1 MDDALDDLR
10 RSLEHPL
17 PYPEA
22 SSMKEHASE
31 ALAWLL
37 DYRERLPDQPVGR
50 VGSHTELAALLAGPP
65 PETGVGFHQALAEFQ
80 QKVVPYALRLAHPRF
95 LAYIPADPTWASV
108 LGDLLCSG
116 TNFFCGTWLG
126 GSGPAQVELLVLDWF
141 RQILGLPAETR
152 GILTSGGSEANLTA
166 LLVARESLTFE
177 DRPRAVLY
185 VTQQRHGSVDRAAK
199 VIGLRPDQVQAVPAD
214 GEFRM
219 QPQPL
224 AEAVQRDRAAGR
236 LPWAAVANAGSTN
249 TGTVDPL
256 SPLAEVCHRERLWF
270 HVDAAYGWPAAL
282 IPEGKLALAGIEG
295 ADSVTL
301 DPHKWFAQPFDVGC
315 VLVRGG
321 RRLGDTFW
329 IRPDYMQD
337 VNRPDTAEIHF
348 ADYGLALTRR
358 FRALK
363 VWLSVRTL
371 GLGWFRAQVERGC
384 RLADYAERLLRQRPD
399 FEVLC
404 PRQLSVVCF
413 RHRPPE
419 GAADGPDR
427 EELLDRLN
435 LALVEE
441 LRATGRAI
449 ISSTRLDGRVALRFC
464 FVNWRT
470 TATDV
475 DEVVGLLAMLGG
487 RIAGRVAD

>member
-22 SSMKEHASE
+22 GSLKEHASE

-37 DYRERLPDQPVGR
+37 DHLEGLPDQPAGR
-50 VGSHTELAALLAGPP
+50 VGSHAELAALLAGPP
-65 PETGVGFHQALAEFQ
+65 PETGVGFRQALADFRE
-80 QKVVPYALRLAHPRF
+80 KVVPYTFRLAHPRF
-95 LAYIPADPTWASV
+95 LAYIPAAPTFASV
-108 LGDLLCSG
+108 LGDLLGSG
-116 TNFFCGTWLG
+116 TNFFCGTWLA
-126 GSGPAQVELLVLDWF
+126 GSGPAQVELVVLDWL
-141 RQILGLPAETR
+141 RQILGLPEETR

-166 LLVARESLTFE
+166 LLVARERLTFA
-177 DRPRAVLY
+177 DRPRVVLY
-185 VTQQRHGSVDRAAK
+185 VTEQRHGSVDRAAK

-214 GEFRM
+214 GDFRM
-219 QPQPL
+219 EPQAL
-224 AEAVQRDRAAGR
+224 TAAVQRDHAAGR
-236 LPWAAVANAGSTN
+236 LPWAVVANAGATN

-256 SPLAEVCHRERLWF
+256 GSLAEVCRREQLWF

-282 IPEGKLALAGIEG
+282 VPEGKLALAGIEG

-315 VLVRGG
+315 VLVREG

-371 GLGWFRAQVERGC
+371 GLGWFRALVDHGC
-384 RLADYAERLLRQRPD
+384 RLAEYAERLLRRRPD

-404 PRQLSVVCF
+404 PRRLSIVCF
-413 RHRPPE
+413 RYRPPTE
-419 GAADGPDR
+419 PAESPVRAER
-427 EELLDRLN
+427 LDRLN

-449 ISSTRLDGRVALRFC
+449 ISSTRLHGRVALRFC

-470 TATDV
+470 TAPDV
-475 DEVVGLLAMLGG
+475 DEVVELVAALGG
-487 RIAGRVAD
+487 RIAGRVVK

>member
-22 SSMKEHASE
+22 GSLKEHAGE
-31 ALAWLL
+31 ALAWLFAYL
-37 DYRERLPDQPVGR
+37 EGLPDQPAGR
-50 VGSHTELAALLAGPP
+50 VGSHAELAALLVGPP
-65 PETGVGFHQALAEFQ
+65 PEVGVGFRQALADFRE
-80 QKVVPYALRLAHPRF
+80 KVVPYAFRLAHPRF
-95 LAYIPADPTWASV
+95 LAYIPAAPTFASV
-108 LGDLLCSG
+108 LGDLLDSG
-116 TNFFCGTWLG
+116 TNFFCGTWLA
-126 GSGPAQVELLVLDWF
+126 GSGPAQVELVVLDWF
-141 RQILGLPAETR
+141 RQILGLPPETR

-166 LLVARESLTFE
+166 LLVARECLTFE

-185 VTQQRHGSVDRAAK
+185 VTEQRHGSVDRAAK
-199 VIGLRPDQVQAVPAD
+199 VIGLHPDQVRAVPTD
-214 GEFRM
+214 GDFRM
-219 QPQPL
+219 QPEPL
-224 AEAVQRDRAAGR
+224 AAAVERDRTAGR
-236 LPWAAVANAGSTN
+236 LPWAVVANAGATN

-256 SPLAEVCHRERLWF
+256 GPLAEVCRRERLWF

-282 IPEGKLALAGIEG
+282 VPEGNRALAGIEC
-295 ADSVTL
+295 AESVTL
-301 DPHKWFAQPFDVGC
+301 DPHKWFAQPFEVGC
-315 VLVRGG
+315 VLVREG

-348 ADYGLALTRR
+348 ADYGLSLTRR

-371 GLGWFRAQVERGC
+371 GLGWFRALADHGC
-384 RLADYAERLLRQRPD
+384 RLAEYAERLLRQRPD

-404 PRQLSVVCF
+404 PRRLSIICF
-413 RHRPPE
+413 RYRPPPHPAE
-419 GAADGPDR
+419 VAMP
-427 EELLDRLN
+427 EERLDALN

-449 ISSTRLDGRVALRFC
+449 VSSTRLHGRVALRFC

-475 DEVVGLLAMLGG
+475 DEVVELLAALGG
-487 RIAGRVAD
+487 RVAGRVAG